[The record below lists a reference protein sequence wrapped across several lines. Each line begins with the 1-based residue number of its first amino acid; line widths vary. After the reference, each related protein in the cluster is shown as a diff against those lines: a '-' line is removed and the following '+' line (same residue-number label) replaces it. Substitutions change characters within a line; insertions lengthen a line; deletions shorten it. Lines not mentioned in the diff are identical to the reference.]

1 MRNFKRNRLGRSA
14 GLMLLAGVLGLTGCD
29 LDQILNIQDRDRV
42 TEATLFDPENL
53 QILVNGAMGEFTTA
67 FGAGDGYVTV
77 TGLMADEFYSSGT
90 FPTRT
95 ATDRRNQQAPANGN
109 TSDGIYINLQQARR
123 ALKDASAQ
131 VADVEGTDDPR
142 YAELKTLQAYTYVML
157 GEGWCNAVPISNL
170 EGAEFVFGQPQ
181 TSAELLTQAVGL
193 FDQALAALPGYPLA
207 LVGKARAQVMLGN
220 HAAASSTVAP
230 VDTDFNYFVFFSVSG
245 AGNPVFN
252 QQSNGRYSLSDAEG
266 GEGVPFRSADDPRS
280 PWEDAG
286 GGFDPSIPLFLTL
299 KYISTPDNIVLASGV
314 EARLI
319 QAEADLQAGN
329 FGVMTAK
336 LNALR
341 AQAGALLSAQGME
354 EIDAEETMAPLAA
367 PATAPE
373 AREMLFEE
381 RAFWLLLTG
390 HRMADLRRLVYQY
403 DLPQSDVYPSGAY
416 HKGGDYGN
424 DVVFPVDFDEV
435 NNPHFQVEMCNV
447 DNAEIT
453 G

>member
-1 MRNFKRNRLGRSA
+1 MKNFKRNRLGRSA

-29 LDQILNIQDRDRV
+29 LDEVLDIEDRDRV
-42 TEATLFDPENL
+42 TETTLFDPENL
-53 QILVNGAMGEFTTA
+53 QILVNGAMSEFTDA
-67 FGAGDGYVTV
+67 FGDGDGYVTV
-77 TGLMADEFYSSGT
+77 GGLMADEFYSSGT

-109 TSDGIYINLQQARR
+109 TSDDIYVDLQQARR
-123 ALKDASAQ
+123 ALKDAAAQ
-131 VADVEGTDDPR
+131 VSEVEGTADPR
-142 YAELKTLQAYTYVML
+142 FAELKTLQAYTYVML
-157 GEGWCNAVPISNL
+157 GEGWCNAVPISNR
-170 EGAEFVFGQPQ
+170 EGTEFVFGQPQ
-181 TSAELLTQAVGL
+181 TSAELFTQAIGL
-193 FDQALAALPGYPLA
+193 FDEALAASPGYPLA

-220 HAAASSTVAP
+220 HAAAASTVAP

-280 PWEDAG
+280 PWEDGG

-299 KYISTPDNIVLASGV
+299 KYTSTPQDIVLASGV

-319 QAEADLQAGN
+319 QAEADLQAEN
-329 FGVMTAK
+329 FGAMTTK

-341 AQAGALLSAQGME
+341 AEAGALLAAQGME
-354 EIDAEETMAPLAA
+354 EIDAEESMDPLAT
-367 PATAPE
+367 PATAAE
-373 AREMLFEE
+373 ARELLFEE

-390 HRMADLRRLVYQY
+390 HRLPDLRRLVYQY
-403 DLPQSDVYPSGAY
+403 DLPQEDVYPSGAY
-416 HKGGDYGN
+416 HKGGSYGN

-435 NNPHFQVEMCNV
+435 NNPHFEVEMCDVN
-447 DNAEIT
+447 NAEIT